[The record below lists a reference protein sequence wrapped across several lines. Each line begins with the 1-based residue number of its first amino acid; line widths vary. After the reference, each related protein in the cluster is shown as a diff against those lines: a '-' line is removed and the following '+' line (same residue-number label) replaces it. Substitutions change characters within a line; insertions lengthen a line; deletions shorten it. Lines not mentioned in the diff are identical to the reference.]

1 MMQRKK
7 LINNQELNAMKK
19 IVIIPMVLAAILAVS
34 NSFAQVSLGAQ
45 GSFNMFN
52 LAMKDVDGKK
62 VDAKMIP
69 TFDVGIFAELPLA
82 DEFFIRPELLF
93 ASKGAKSKNVNP
105 GSTIHLS
112 YVEVPVLFLYK
123 GALSN
128 NKVLLGFGP
137 YLALG
142 IGGKAKTGSIDIDVK
157 FKSDV
162 KKTDGVAAYYTP
174 LDIGGQLMAGYELE
188 SGLSV
193 AINASL
199 GLVNIEPKF
208 EGAKPDASTKN
219 VGFGLSLGYRF
230 GKK

>member
-1 MMQRKK
+1 MMQRRK
-7 LINNQELNAMKK
+7 LINNQKLNPMKK
-19 IVIIPMVLAAILAVS
+19 IVIISMVLAAMLATS
-34 NSFAQVSLGAQ
+34 NSFAQVAFGAQ

-52 LAMKDVDGKK
+52 LAMKDADGKK
-62 VDAKMIP
+62 VEAKMIP
-69 TFDVGIFAELPLA
+69 AFDIGVFAELPVA
-82 DEFFIRPELLF
+82 DEFFIRPGLLY
-93 ASKGAKSKNVNP
+93 ASKGAKSKNVDP
-105 GSTIHLS
+105 EYTTHLS

-137 YLALG
+137 YFAMG
-142 IGGKAKTGSIDIDVK
+142 IGGKAKSGSTDLDVK

-162 KKTDGVAAYYTP
+162 KKTDGLAVYYAP
-174 LDIGGQLMAGYELE
+174 IDIGGQLMAGYELE